1 MAGAKGP
8 NGPVA
13 KCFGTGNRLRSPES
27 LDCRQKASRKVLLV
41 ERTPLLFLM
50 PYSYSWAERGPL
62 CTAHTGSTQ
71 TGLCVASLV
80 SGNRRPAY
88 LCNGQLRCPA
98 TSRLTA
104 ISLPETS
111 HLEMAMLMDSC
122 VEVR

>member
-62 CTAHTGSTQ
+62 CTAHIGSTQ
-71 TGLCVASLV
+71 NWEGVW
-80 SGNRRPAY
+80 
-88 LCNGQLRCPA
+88 
-98 TSRLTA
+98 RL
-104 ISLPETS
+104 SSPETV
-111 HLEMAMLMDSC
+111 ARRTCVIASC
-122 VEVR
+122 AAQQLLD